1 MKKTLL
7 LLLAAFC
14 GVLTAAAQDLIVK
27 TDASRIEAKVVEI
40 TTDAVRYKKFSYPA
54 GPTYVLPV
62 KQIAYIRYANGET
75 EYYAESVP
83 AAELTPAE
91 PASCTTGTACGA
103 SSAAFRKTGG
113 TGWSSRWTRF
123 TSPGANSAS
132 PICGRWGRRTVPTAG
147 RT

>member
-1 MKKTLL
+1 M
-7 LLLAAFC
+7 
-14 GVLTAAAQDLIVK
+14 
-27 TDASRIEAKVVEI
+27 VEI

-91 PASCTTGTACGA
+91 PAEGTET
-103 SSAAFRKTGG
+103 RGG
-113 TGWSSRWTRF
+113 EEYVVKRYEIGELYDRNGVRGIVCCLSEDGRHGWSSRWTRF

-132 PICGRWGRRTVPTAG
+132 PTCGRWGRRTVPTAG

>member
-91 PASCTTGTACGA
+91 PAEGTETRGGEEYDGSNEKTLHRCVVL
-103 SSAAFRKTGG
+103 SKTYDKNSIFSPTSKTGG
-113 TGWSSRWTRF
+113 Y
-123 TSPGANSAS
+123 AVA
-132 PICGRWGRRTVPTAG
+132 A
-147 RT
+147 

>member
-54 GPTYVLPV
+54 GPTYVLPIPQYNKFLLRAV
-62 KQIAYIRYANGET
+62 H
-75 EYYAESVP
+75 
-83 AAELTPAE
+83 
-91 PASCTTGTACGA
+91 
-103 SSAAFRKTGG
+103 AF
-113 TGWSSRWTRF
+113 
-123 TSPGANSAS
+123 
-132 PICGRWGRRTVPTAG
+132 
-147 RT
+147 

>member
-91 PASCTTGTACGA
+91 PAEGTET
-103 SSAAFRKTGG
+103 RGG
-113 TGWSSRWTRF
+113 EEYVVKRYEIGELYDRNGVRGIVCCLSED
-123 TSPGANSAS
+123 
-132 PICGRWGRRTVPTAG
+132 GRHGLVVSLDQI
-147 RT
+147 